1 MRQTT
6 VLTVI
11 RVFIGLVFLTYGL
24 VKVLGGQY
32 DYRPWMMDKA
42 TVDGSSLVWAS
53 TATRRSTVGRRDCSS
68 CCRRS

>member
-11 RVFIGLVFLTYGL
+11 RVFIGQVFLTYGL

-32 DYRPWMMDKA
+32 DYGPWVMDKA
-42 TVDGSSLVWAS
+42 TVDGPSLVWAFYGYS
-53 TATRRSTVGRRDCSS
+53 PVYGRATGCSS